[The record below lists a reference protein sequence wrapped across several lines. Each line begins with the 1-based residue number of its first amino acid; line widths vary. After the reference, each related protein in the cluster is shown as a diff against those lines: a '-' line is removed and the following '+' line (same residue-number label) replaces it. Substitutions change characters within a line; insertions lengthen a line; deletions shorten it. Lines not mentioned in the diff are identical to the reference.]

1 MANPPDDLGP
11 QERAVLDAISANP
24 FVGQQEVADALGLA
38 RSTVAAHIMSLVQ
51 KGHIL
56 GRGYVLPKE
65 RPIVCIGGATV
76 DRTYQ
81 ARAALAA
88 ATSNPVDGR
97 RGFGGV
103 ARNVAENLAR
113 LGLDVALVTALGED
127 EAGEAVA
134 RHLAALGVDLS
145 RSLRAPDRQTAEYV
159 AVLEPG
165 GDLAL
170 GLADMGVLDL
180 LTPDA
185 IERAWP
191 HVAAAEWVFA
201 DCNLSAESLALLAG
215 RRASARYRLAVDGV
229 STPKIV
235 RLPDDLS
242 GVDLLFLNLDE
253 ARALAALP
261 GAEPHAAIAVLLRR
275 GAGAVV
281 MTQGREGALVAT
293 VAGLQR
299 VPAAQAK
306 AIDVTGAG
314 DALVAGTLS
323 RLHAGEP
330 LAAAVAAGAVAAALA
345 TESPLSVN
353 PDLSSTLLAARL
365 GRTEP
370 AGAPS

>member
-1 MANPPDDLGP
+1 MAGATDDLGP
-11 QERAVLDAISANP
+11 QERAVLEAISANP
-24 FVGQQEVADALGLA
+24 FVGQQEVADGLGLA
-38 RSTVAAHIMSLVQ
+38 RSTVAAHIVSLVQ

-56 GRGYVLPKE
+56 GRGYVLPKA

-81 ARAALAA
+81 ARERLVPG
-88 ATSNPVDGR
+88 TSNPVEGR

-103 ARNVAENLAR
+103 ARNVAENLSR

-134 RHLAALGVDLS
+134 RHLAGLGVDLS
-145 RSLRAPDRQTAEYV
+145 RSLRAPDRPTAEYV

-170 GLADMGVLDL
+170 GLADMGILDL
-180 LTPDA
+180 LTPDVL
-185 IERAWP
+185 ERAWP

-201 DCNLSAESLALLAG
+201 DCNLPAETLAMLAT
-215 RRASARYRLAVDGV
+215 RRASARYSLAVDGV

-235 RLPDDLS
+235 RLPADLS
-242 GVDLLFLNLDE
+242 GLDVLFLNLDE
-253 ARALAALP
+253 ARALSGLAQADP
-261 GAEPHAAIAVLLRR
+261 SAAIAALLRR
-275 GAGAVV
+275 GARAIV
-281 MTQGREGALVAT
+281 MTQGRDGALVA
-293 VAGLQR
+293 GGEGIIHI
-299 VPAAQAK
+299 PAAPAA

-330 LAAAVAAGAVAAALA
+330 LARAVAAGAVAAALA
-345 TESPLSVN
+345 TESPFSVH
-353 PDLSSTLLAARL
+353 PDLSPTLLAARL
-365 GRTEP
+365 GRPEP
-370 AGAPS
+370 HGALP